1 MEENLVRIEAVEGS
15 PLEIQLVVDA
25 LVIMQE
31 EECHR
36 DKLETIASHLR
47 SVIKRG
53 VTEE

>member
-1 MEENLVRIEAVEGS
+1 MENLVRIEAVEGS

-31 EECHR
+31 PEINR
-36 DKLETIASHLR
+36 AKLEGIAAHLK
-47 SVIKRG
+47 SVIRRG